1 MESMKNRN
9 FHNSKIK
16 EWIAN
21 GAMIVLSIS
30 LVIIGLVLISE
41 MRYMNYSYSYN
52 DSDFWYSIE
61 DGRYASIVEMRWKN
75 EYSKEQPEGEMEQCY
90 AIADYF
96 EAASL
101 YKVAMAK
108 EDAVASEKYLD
119 IMQEKYK
126 IFEDVSFVA
135 EDINQKLDIEFK

>member
-1 MESMKNRN
+1 MKNKN
-9 FHNSKIK
+9 SNNSKIK

-21 GAMIVLSIS
+21 GAMIVLSVS

-41 MRYMNYSYSYN
+41 MRYMNYSYSH
-52 DSDFWYSIE
+52 DASTFWYAIE
-61 DGRYASIVEMRWKN
+61 DGRFASIVEYRWQN

-101 YKVAMAK
+101 YKVAEVK
-108 EDAVASEKYLD
+108 GDKVASEKYLD

-126 IFEDVSFVA
+126 LFDDVSYVA
-135 EDINQKLDIEFK
+135 EDINQKLGIELK